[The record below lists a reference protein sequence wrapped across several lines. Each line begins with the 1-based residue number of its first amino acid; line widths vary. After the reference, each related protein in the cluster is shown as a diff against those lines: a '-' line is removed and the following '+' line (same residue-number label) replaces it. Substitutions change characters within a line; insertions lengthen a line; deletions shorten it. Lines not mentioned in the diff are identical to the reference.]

1 MKLCSCRR
9 WCSRHVHIKEAKLMQ
24 HPQMTDSLQHLYHIF
39 ICGAS
44 EDHRRLNA
52 PAVCCSLSFGACI
65 WQQFGV
71 SDGSSLALS
80 LLGLVFGNSL
90 ESRMARVLPS
100 LYWGLYLATVW
111 SLGWLESCSLSFGA
125 CIWQQFGVSDGSSLD
140 KLVSRHKLQK

>member
-1 MKLCSCRR
+1 
-9 WCSRHVHIKEAKLMQ
+9 MQ

-90 ESRMARVLPS
+90 
-100 LYWGLYLATVW
+100 
-111 SLGWLESCSLSFGA
+111 GWLESCPLSIGA
-125 CIWQQFGVSDGSSLD
+125 CIWQQFGVSDGSSLALSLLG
-140 KLVSRHKLQK
+140 LVFGNSLESRTARVSTS